1 MPLSTKK
8 WQIGTKDFWVHAECK
23 EAQECSRGKQESQED
38 NFSAKL
44 DASQF
49 LNQKFEKDIPFPGL
63 LSILF
68 SSGFVGAMLLSLSKV
83 SCKVNP
89 VLVKLLT

>member
-49 LNQKFEKDIPFPGL
+49 LNQKFEKVQSFPPPQHCPGKY
-63 LSILF
+63 
-68 SSGFVGAMLLSLSKV
+68 SSRANTRGYV
-83 SCKVNP
+83 CN
-89 VLVKLLT
+89 